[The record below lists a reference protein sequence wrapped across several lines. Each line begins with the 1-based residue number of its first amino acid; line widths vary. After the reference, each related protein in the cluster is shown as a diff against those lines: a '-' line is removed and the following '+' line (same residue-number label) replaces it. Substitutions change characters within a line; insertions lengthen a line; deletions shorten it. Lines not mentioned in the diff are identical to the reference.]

1 MILAPGARGR
11 DGQNHA
17 CLQHI
22 VRLDVAVMY
31 NVVGTVS
38 QKMQSKLEQNVAMV
52 SGRLSR
58 T

>member
-17 CLQHI
+17 FLTTHCE
-22 VRLDVAVMY
+22 LDVAVMY
-31 NVVGTVS
+31 NVVSTVS